1 MVHPGNVNTPST
13 SHTPSSEG
21 HGPRTL
27 DAVILAGG
35 GGRRMGGVDK
45 PGLDVAGRTL
55 LERVADA
62 VRAHGE
68 TAEAGVSQAAGA
80 AGAVPD
86 ARVIV
91 VGPQRESPRALYVR
105 EDPPGAGP
113 VPALNAGLPLVRS
126 SWFALLAAD
135 LPHLAS
141 SHLAVLAGAAAPG
154 DAGVVLVDSSG
165 REQWLT
171 GVWRTGAVR
180 EALAGYEGRSLRGL
194 LGPLA
199 PRLVPADDLA
209 VADCDTPD
217 DLARARELL
226 DPPGA

>member
-1 MVHPGNVNTPST
+1 MVHPGDMDTPST
-13 SHTPSSEG
+13 RSTPPRQE
-21 HGPRTL
+21 GPRAL

-62 VRAHGE
+62 VRAHG
-68 TAEAGVSQAAGA
+68 AAADGPGTDA
-80 AGAVPD
+80 D

-91 VGPQRESPRALYVR
+91 VGPRRESPRAVYVR

-113 VPALNAGLPLVRS
+113 VPALRAGLPHVRS
-126 SWFALLAAD
+126 RWFALLAAD
-135 LPHLAS
+135 LPHLAPA
-141 SHLAVLAGAAAPG
+141 HLGALAEAPAPSDTGAVF
-154 DAGVVLVDSSG
+154 VDSSG

-171 GVWRTGAVR
+171 GVWHTDAVR
-180 EALAGYEGRSLRGL
+180 DALAGYTGRSLYGL
-194 LGPLA
+194 LGPLR

-217 DLARARELL
+217 DLARARSLL
-226 DPPGA
+226 EPPTA